1 MKNACGRL
9 TRMKVVRKKEMTD
22 DRAAWISISVRE
34 PPDRELVYARAKR
47 GTPQKVVFYATPR
60 RWIGANIVYQ
70 FEYFREWAPAGEQSM
85 KKSA

>member
-1 MKNACGRL
+1 MIDG
-9 TRMKVVRKKEMTD
+9 
-22 DRAAWISISVRE
+22 DRAWISISVRE
-34 PPDRELVYARAKR
+34 PRDHELVYARAKR
-47 GTPQKVVFYATPR
+47 GTPRKVVFYATPP